1 MEGFTGRDLRRAF
14 VAATDSLE
22 RYRDSL
28 NALNVFPV
36 PDGDTGTNMLLTMR
50 SALEKCPQS
59 PDASAGEVLSGL
71 AEGAFWGA
79 RGNSGVILS
88 QLFKGLSEA
97 RRDSQNDAN
106 PWLVRGLQLAT
117 EAAYQS
123 VVNPVE
129 GTMLSVIKASSNAT
143 DNATQSSSTGGG
155 EAETPDL
162 WETAFN
168 AAVEALYATP
178 SQLPILREAGVVDA
192 GGMGVVVILGAAFCS
207 LTGRDPELVHQA
219 IESCCVEP
227 VNLTSAA
234 QIADHEGLSSE
245 FLDATLE
252 ANWGYCIQFVIDGR
266 NIDSPEIDS
275 QNIASPN
282 IDTPEPATNLS
293 AETVRDGLGA
303 ELARSAVIISDGR
316 YLKVHVHASDPGPA
330 LSYGASLGQLDGISV
345 ENMGLQNSHVVAS
358 HRATTNT
365 GAQIAVV
372 AVVQGEGLGRL
383 FRDAGGSGIIDGGQT
398 MNPSVAQILA
408 QATAMPAAAVILL
421 PNNANVLAA
430 ANQAAAGDS
439 RLHVVPSTT
448 VPQGV
453 AALLAFSQEESLD
466 HNLQA
471 MSLVLADVT
480 SMEVTQAVRSTSL
493 GGVTVDAGQYI
504 GMIEGEMAASSETP
518 EGALESVL
526 DRTVKSSGQ
535 VVTIY
540 RGADAAP
547 DAVLGLISGLE
558 ERFPGIQ
565 VDLVDGGQPQ
575 YHYLASVE

>member
-14 VAATDSLE
+14 AAATDCLE
-22 RYRDSL
+22 RYRDSI

-88 QLFKGLSEA
+88 QLFRGLSEA
-97 RRDSQNDAN
+97 SQDSQDGPN

-123 VVNPVE
+123 VVHPVE

-143 DNATQSSSTGGG
+143 QNSSTGGG

-234 QIADHEGLSSE
+234 HIADHEGLSSE

-252 ANWGYCIQFVIDGR
+252 ANWG
-266 NIDSPEIDS
+266 
-275 QNIASPN
+275 
-282 IDTPEPATNLS
+282 
-293 AETVRDGLGA
+293 
-303 ELARSAVIISDGR
+303 
-316 YLKVHVHASDPGPA
+316 
-330 LSYGASLGQLDGISV
+330 SL
-345 ENMGLQNSHVVAS
+345 
-358 HRATTNT
+358 T
-365 GAQIAVV
+365 
-372 AVVQGEGLGRL
+372 
-383 FRDAGGSGIIDGGQT
+383 
-398 MNPSVAQILA
+398 
-408 QATAMPAAAVILL
+408 
-421 PNNANVLAA
+421 
-430 ANQAAAGDS
+430 
-439 RLHVVPSTT
+439 
-448 VPQGV
+448 
-453 AALLAFSQEESLD
+453 
-466 HNLQA
+466 
-471 MSLVLADVT
+471 
-480 SMEVTQAVRSTSL
+480 
-493 GGVTVDAGQYI
+493 
-504 GMIEGEMAASSETP
+504 
-518 EGALESVL
+518 
-526 DRTVKSSGQ
+526 
-535 VVTIY
+535 
-540 RGADAAP
+540 
-547 DAVLGLISGLE
+547 
-558 ERFPGIQ
+558 
-565 VDLVDGGQPQ
+565 
-575 YHYLASVE
+575 